1 MKIDRKSKGPGIR
14 SGERSLALKALRES
28 EEKMRSIFRAAPIG
42 IGVVV
47 DRVFK
52 DVNQRFCDLTGYT
65 REELINKSARMVYPS
80 EEEYQFVGREK
91 YRQIADR
98 GTGAVETRFRH
109 KDGRVIDVL
118 LSSAP
123 LDISD
128 VSRGVT
134 FTALDITEPK
144 QAEEALK
151 RMIEE
156 LASLSRASQT
166 VTASLDLDQVLS
178 EIVSLAGKVANSDY
192 ASVVLVDEEGH
203 IIGRSAETLPGAPAL
218 EYRARG
224 GGFTHWIIQ
233 SRRPAVVDDIGEDG
247 SIRSDLAEGVP
258 TTINPVLSACGI
270 KSFVG
275 LPLIFKERLLGV
287 LYLHSLHPHT
297 FSDQLPLLTAF
308 ANQAAVAVENANL
321 YDVAQRELAERKSA
335 EEVLSRTVSLLE
347 ATLNSTA
354 DGILVVDLEG
364 KIKRFNE
371 NFKKMWRIPP
381 AILET
386 GEDDR
391 ALGFVLDQLKNPE
404 EFLSKVRQLYGEVL
418 AESYDVLE
426 FKDGRVFERFSRPQL
441 LEGIPVGRVWS
452 FRDVT
457 ERVKDEEKLRTALG
471 EREVM
476 LREIHHRVKNNIQII
491 SSLLRLQSRY
501 IKDEKALELLDESQ
515 NRIRSMALI
524 HEKLYQSQDLSRID
538 FSDYIAKMIT
548 HLFAIYKVDFSRIR
562 HRVDA
567 NKIQLDINRAIP
579 CGLIINELITNA
591 LKHAF
596 PEDREGELII
606 TMLSLAGDQYELT
619 VKDNGMGLPEG
630 FDPAKKGTLGFQI
643 VNDLVK
649 QLDGSIEVRGDKGT
663 EIVIRF

>member
-287 LYLHSLHPHT
+287 LYLHSLHPYT

-391 ALGFVLDQLKNPE
+391 ALGFVLDQLKDPE

-548 HLFAIYKVDFSRIR
+548 HLFAIYKVEFSRIR

>member
-287 LYLHSLHPHT
+287 LYLHSLHPYT

-391 ALGFVLDQLKNPE
+391 ALGFVLDQLKDPE

-441 LEGIPVGRVWS
+441 LEGTPVGRVWS

>member
-1 MKIDRKSKGPGIR
+1 MKIDRKSKGSGIR

-192 ASVVLVDEEGH
+192 ASVVLVDEGGH

-391 ALGFVLDQLKNPE
+391 ALGFVLDQLKDPE

>member
-1 MKIDRKSKGPGIR
+1 MKIDRKSKGSGIR

-192 ASVVLVDEEGH
+192 ASVVLVDEEGY

>member
-1 MKIDRKSKGPGIR
+1 MKIDRKPKGSGIR

-109 KDGRVIDVL
+109 KDGRVIDVW

-134 FTALDITEPK
+134 FTTLDIT
-144 QAEEALK
+144 
-151 RMIEE
+151 
-156 LASLSRASQT
+156 
-166 VTASLDLDQVLS
+166 
-178 EIVSLAGKVANSDY
+178 
-192 ASVVLVDEEGH
+192 
-203 IIGRSAETLPGAPAL
+203 
-218 EYRARG
+218 
-224 GGFTHWIIQ
+224 
-233 SRRPAVVDDIGEDG
+233 
-247 SIRSDLAEGVP
+247 
-258 TTINPVLSACGI
+258 
-270 KSFVG
+270 
-275 LPLIFKERLLGV
+275 
-287 LYLHSLHPHT
+287 
-297 FSDQLPLLTAF
+297 
-308 ANQAAVAVENANL
+308 
-321 YDVAQRELAERKSA
+321 ERKSA
-335 EEVLSRTVSLLE
+335 EEALLRTVSLLE
-347 ATLNSTA
+347 ATLDSTA

-391 ALGFVLDQLKNPE
+391 ALGFVLDQLKDPE
-404 EFLSKVRQLYGEVL
+404 EFLSKVRQLYGKVL

-441 LEGIPVGRVWS
+441 LEGTPVGRVWS

-548 HLFAIYKVDFSRIR
+548 HLFAIYKVGFSRIR

-649 QLDGSIEVRGDKGT
+649 QLDGLIEVRGDKGT

>member
-1 MKIDRKSKGPGIR
+1 MKIDRKPKGSGIG
-14 SGERSLALKALRES
+14 SGERSLALNALRES

-65 REELINKSARMVYPS
+65 REELINKSARMVYSS
-80 EEEYQFVGREK
+80 EEDYQFVGREK

-98 GTGAVETRFRH
+98 GTGAVETRFRR
-109 KDGRVIDVL
+109 KDGRVIDVW
-118 LSSAP
+118 LSSTP
-123 LDISD
+123 LDTSD
-128 VSRGVT
+128 LSRGVT
-134 FTALDITEPK
+134 FTALDITERK
-144 QAEEALK
+144 EAEDRLK
-151 RMIEE
+151 RKIEE

-166 VTASLDLDQVLS
+166 VTASLDLDKVLS
-178 EIVSLAGKVANSDY
+178 EIVSLAGKVADSDY
-192 ASVVLVDEEGH
+192 ASVVLVGEDGH
-203 IIGRSAETLPGAPAL
+203 IIGRSAESLPGVPAL
-218 EYRARG
+218 EYRARS
-224 GGFTHWIIQ
+224 GGFTRWIIR
-233 SRRPAVVDDIGEDG
+233 SRRPALVDDIGEDG
-247 SIRSDLAEGVP
+247 AFRSDLKEGTPRTV
-258 TTINPVLSACGI
+258 NPVLLASGI

-275 LPLIFKERLLGV
+275 LPLISKDRLFGV
-287 LYLHSLHPHT
+287 LYLHSLRPRV
-297 FSDQLPLLTAF
+297 FRDQLPLLTAF

-321 YDVAQRELAERKSA
+321 YDLAQKELAERKRA
-335 EEVLSRTVSLLE
+335 EEALSRTISLLE

-364 KIKRFNE
+364 KIQRFNE
-371 NFKKMWRIPP
+371 NFRKMWRIPP

-391 ALGFVLDQLKNPE
+391 ALGFVLDQLKDPE
-404 EFLSKVRQLYGEVL
+404 KFLSKVRQLYGEVL
-418 AESYDVLE
+418 AESYDVLD

-441 LEGIPVGRVWS
+441 LGDTPVGRVWS

-457 ERVKDEEKLRTALG
+457 ERVKDEEKLRAALG

-548 HLFAIYKVDFSRIR
+548 HLFAIYKIESSRIR
-562 HRVDA
+562 HNVEA
-567 NKIQLDINRAIP
+567 KNIQLDINRAIP

-596 PEDREGELII
+596 PKDREGEVII
-606 TMLSLAGDQYELT
+606 SMRSLAGNQYELT
-619 VKDNGMGLPEG
+619 VKDNGVGLSEG
-630 FDPAKKGTLGFQI
+630 FNPAKKGTLGFQI

-649 QLDGSIEVRGDKGT
+649 QLDGSIEIRRDAGT
-663 EIVIRF
+663 EIIIRF

>member
-391 ALGFVLDQLKNPE
+391 ALGFVLDQLKDPE

-548 HLFAIYKVDFSRIR
+548 HLFAIYKVEFSRIR

>member
-287 LYLHSLHPHT
+287 LYLHSLHPYT

-391 ALGFVLDQLKNPE
+391 ALGFVLDQLKDPE

-441 LEGIPVGRVWS
+441 LEGTPVGRVWS

-548 HLFAIYKVDFSRIR
+548 HLFAIYKVEFSRIR

>member
-1 MKIDRKSKGPGIR
+1 
-14 SGERSLALKALRES
+14 
-28 EEKMRSIFRAAPIG
+28 
-42 IGVVV
+42 
-47 DRVFK
+47 
-52 DVNQRFCDLTGYT
+52 
-65 REELINKSARMVYPS
+65 
-80 EEEYQFVGREK
+80 
-91 YRQIADR
+91 
-98 GTGAVETRFRH
+98 
-109 KDGRVIDVL
+109 
-118 LSSAP
+118 
-123 LDISD
+123 
-128 VSRGVT
+128 
-134 FTALDITEPK
+134 
-144 QAEEALK
+144 
-151 RMIEE
+151 
-156 LASLSRASQT
+156 LSRASQT

-247 SIRSDLAEGVP
+247 SIRSDPAEGVP
-258 TTINPVLSACGI
+258 TTINPVLSVCGI

-287 LYLHSLHPHT
+287 LYLHSLHPYT

-391 ALGFVLDQLKNPE
+391 ALGFVLDQLKDPE

-441 LEGIPVGRVWS
+441 LEGTPVGRVWS

-457 ERVKDEEKLRTALG
+457 KRVKDEEKLRTALG

-548 HLFAIYKVDFSRIR
+548 HLFAIYKVEFSRIR